1 MDRLA
6 ANRAYDDLIAAG
18 FKKDAISLMMS
29 EETRKEFS
37 GTPRGDRGEHVA
49 TGAASGGVIGGAIG
63 AIVAGLTATGA
74 ITATVATGG
83 LAAPIVAGPLAAAL
97 AGLGAGAAGGG
108 IIGALVGAGIPA
120 EEARTIERG
129 IREGAV
135 VVAVDARPTEIDT
148 ARRILRSE
156 GATQTSP
163 RVGTVRGEVEEPA
176 TESERRPI
184 R

>member
-1 MDRLA
+1 MDPQA
-6 ANRAYDDLIAAG
+6 ANRAYDDLVAAG

-29 EETRKEFS
+29 EETRGKFS
-37 GTPRGDRGEHVA
+37 RAPRGERSEHVA
-49 TGAASGGVIGGAIG
+49 TGAATGGAIGGAIG

-83 LAAPIVAGPLAAAL
+83 LAAPLVAGPLAAAL

-108 IIGALVGAGIPA
+108 ILGALAGAGIPA
-120 EEARTIERG
+120 DEARTIERSIG
-129 IREGAV
+129 EGAV
-135 VVAVDARPTEIDT
+135 VVAVDARPTEIDS

-156 GATQTSP
+156 NASQTTP
-163 RVGTVRGEVEEPA
+163 RVGTVRGDVAEDPSV
-176 TESERRPI
+176 SERRPV